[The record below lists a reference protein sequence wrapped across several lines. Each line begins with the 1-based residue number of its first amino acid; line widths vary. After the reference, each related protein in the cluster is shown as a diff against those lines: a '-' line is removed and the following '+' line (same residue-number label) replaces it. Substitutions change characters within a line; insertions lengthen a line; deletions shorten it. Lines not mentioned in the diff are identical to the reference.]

1 MGLPGV
7 QGTGGSSGTSGVGS
21 PGTSGSSGSSGTSGS
36 SGAGTIS
43 GGANGKVAFFTGA
56 TTLSSNTNF
65 HWDNTN
71 SWLGIGTTN
80 PSQVLHVVGDI
91 NATVGFRINNGAT
104 AGTYLRGNGTRFV
117 VASLNA
123 DDLGA
128 GTVANAK
135 LANSTI
141 SGVALGNNLNTLT
154 MNTSGIGLAGST
166 TYNGSGATTF
176 TVTSNATNANTAST
190 IVARDASGNFNAG
203 TISAALNGTATNAT
217 NINTETRTTNESGHL
232 VFIGTTATG
241 NVKPYT
247 NTTLRVNP
255 STNTI
260 TATTFSGALNGNA
273 TTATTATNIT
283 ATSNTTLTTLSNLV
297 SIGTITTGTWNAS
310 TIAVNRGGTGATT
323 LAANKLLIG
332 NDTFAVFTNSNLHWD
347 NTNSRLGIGATSPA
361 EKLHVAGNIYIGNGN
376 QFIRYRSATIWDY
389 YLSATNDDFFFY
401 DSQNTNFFE
410 ARYNGGGTGKYF
422 RILNTLFVSNSG
434 NVGIGTTSP
443 GSNRLQVDG
452 ATRVT
457 SLGVNTND
465 TTTGQ
470 ISATANIIAYS
481 SDKRLK
487 TDIAPLHDA
496 LQQIQHLSGFTYRW
510 NDIAHDLAGFDTER
524 RQVGVFAQD
533 VQAVQPEAV
542 HLAPFDNDG
551 YNNSI
556 SGERYLTVQYDRL
569 VPLLVEAIKEL
580 SAKVDRLKNVVDGE

>member
-1 MGLPGV
+1 
-7 QGTGGSSGTSGVGS
+7 
-21 PGTSGSSGSSGTSGS
+21 
-36 SGAGTIS
+36 
-43 GGANGKVAFFTGA
+43 
-56 TTLSSNTNF
+56 
-65 HWDNTN
+65 
-71 SWLGIGTTN
+71 
-80 PSQVLHVVGDI
+80 VGDI

-273 TTATTATNIT
+273 NTATSATTVTGTSGQLVRHDIRTIAPSAITAGRLQFGFTSYANNNTAPYADFLHLRSYTDSSGGSDNLVMFRKDAIAMRVYQQTFGSATAYSTFKDVAFTDSSITGTAANIT

-332 NDTFAVFTNSNLHWD
+332 NDTSAVFTNSNLHWD
-347 NTNSRLGIGATSPA
+347 NTNSRLGIG
-361 EKLHVAGNIYIGNGN
+361 
-376 QFIRYRSATIWDY
+376 
-389 YLSATNDDFFFY
+389 
-401 DSQNTNFFE
+401 
-410 ARYNGGGTGKYF
+410 
-422 RILNTLFVSNSG
+422 
-434 NVGIGTTSP
+434 TTSP

-452 ATRVT
+452 AARVT

-487 TDIAPLHDA
+487 TDIAPLHRA

-510 NDIAHDLAGFDTER
+510 NEIANQLAGFDTER

-580 SAKVDRLKNVVDGE
+580 NTKIERLEKEK